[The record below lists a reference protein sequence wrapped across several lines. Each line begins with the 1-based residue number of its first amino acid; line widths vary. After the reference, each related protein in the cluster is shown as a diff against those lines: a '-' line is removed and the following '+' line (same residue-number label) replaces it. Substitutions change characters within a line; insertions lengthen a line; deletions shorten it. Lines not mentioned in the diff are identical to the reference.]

1 MKVLWLLFRAGG
13 SLFVAFI
20 ASFPSAVIF
29 FKYSEYETTLDRFFL
44 VAVPTLAIA
53 YLLFV
58 SFPTL
63 LSWLQQRQ
71 LKVLIA
77 FGLLAVI
84 GAVAVVLPVAIS
96 RVYYLGM
103 AAFGIVLF
111 LLMAPTIPVVERMRV
126 DHSMWHYVFGFLLS
140 FIFAYG
146 AVGFLGGVLKT
157 VFSMLVFTGLLILVG
172 SLIGYYLV
180 RRAAR
185 SFRDG
190 FLSRPLNV
198 FLCLTLPVLLAG
210 LLYASVQFPSMF
222 IWIYITV
229 PREWFGLFL
238 ASAIVTGTWGVSLLE
253 QFESRGFYERFR
265 QTRLFAFIKENLPG
279 LYAGGMFFLINL
291 ILARALNHTAFS
303 INSVVFEADAGPWMS
318 ILGLPEGEDVNRS
331 VHPMVLITLRPLVR
345 LVGIFMAEKWYLA
358 PMIVIAA
365 MSGLCVL
372 MAWIFVKRATEM
384 RTYAFIFAIFLGSTA
399 AHLLFGSLTET
410 YVFGMTSLIFFF
422 LLVQA
427 GEKRFSVLVP
437 TGLLVFGITITNIA
451 QGVIGLFFNKF
462 GFWRLVRYCML
473 IITGGIALTA
483 LTSVLYPGKQT
494 FFFVPADLAFEA
506 RFSKP
511 VYEAPA
517 DRLLNKF
524 QLVTRTMFFYGI
536 TAPKPIEDIARKDTN
551 PTIDLK
557 TYKGFKDRQEPSY
570 ASYDG
575 LANIPLTVWLI
586 LLAGSFVFFLK
597 GLRSSPHMPLMLGLL
612 GSLGFNFFLHMNY
625 GTELFLYTPYWV
637 YALVFFIALA
647 YAELANQKWFEAF
660 LITFLL
666 LLMINNAWFIFV
678 VLRGLAPYFAAVPG

>member
-1 MKVLWLLFRAGG
+1 MKVLQFLFRAGVC
-13 SLFVAFI
+13 LFVAFI

-29 FKYSEYETTLDRFFL
+29 FKYSEYETNLDRIFL
-44 VAVPTLAIA
+44 VAIPTLAIA
-53 YLLFV
+53 YLLFEAL
-58 SFPTL
+58 PTI

-71 LKVLIA
+71 LTVLIW

-103 AAFGIVLF
+103 AAFAIVLF
-111 LLMAPTIPVVERMRV
+111 ALMAPAIPTVEHMRIN
-126 DHSMWHYVFGFLLS
+126 HSMWHYAFGFLLS
-140 FIFAYG
+140 LVFACG
-146 AVGFLGGVLKT
+146 AVGFLGGVLKM
-157 VFSMLVFTGLLILVG
+157 VFSMLVVTALLILAG
-172 SLIGYYLV
+172 SLVGYYLV

-190 FLSRPLNV
+190 FLSRPLNI
-198 FLCLTLPVLLAG
+198 FLCFTLPLLLAG
-210 LLYASVQFPSMF
+210 LLYGSLQFPSMF
-222 IWIYITV
+222 IWIYISV
-229 PREWFGLFL
+229 PQEWFGLFL
-238 ASAIVTGTWGVSLLE
+238 AGAIVAGTWGISLLE
-253 QFESRGFYERFR
+253 QFESRGYYERFR
-265 QTRLFAFIKENLPG
+265 QTKLFAFIKENLPG
-279 LYAGGMFFLINL
+279 LYAGGMFFVINL
-291 ILARALNHTAFS
+291 VLARALNHTAFS

-331 VHPMVLITLRPLVR
+331 VHPMVLLTLRPLVR

-358 PMIVIAA
+358 PMLVVAA

-372 MAWIFVKRATEM
+372 MAWIFVRRATG
-384 RTYAFIFAIFLGSTA
+384 RDTYAFIFAVLLGSTP

-422 LLVQA
+422 LLIQA
-427 GEKRFSVLVP
+427 GEKRFWVLVP
-437 TGLLVFGITITNIA
+437 TGLFVFGITITNIA

-462 GFWRLVRYCML
+462 GFWRLVRYCVL

-483 LTSVLYPGKQT
+483 LTSVLYPGRQT

-524 QLVTRTMFFYGI
+524 QLVTRTMFFYGV
-536 TAPKPIEDIARKDTN
+536 TAPKPIEDIARKHAD

-557 TYKGFKDRQEPSY
+557 TYKSHDRVY
-570 ASYDG
+570 ASYVG
-575 LANIPLTVWLI
+575 LANVPLAMWLVV
-586 LLAGSFVFFLK
+586 LGGSFLFFLK
-597 GLRSSPHMPLMLGLL
+597 GLRTSPHLPLMLGLL
-612 GSLGFNFFLHMNY
+612 GSLAFNFFLHMNY

-637 YALVFFIALA
+637 YALVFFMALA
-647 YAELANQKWFEAF
+647 YAELAGRKWFEAF
-660 LITFLL
+660 LTIFLL